1 MENIDTIG
9 HVTGK
14 SVYLDDI
21 PTISGTLPAAIVSSS
36 IAHGKIVNVDINEAL
51 KLDGVE
57 KIIMHNDIPGEN
69 QIGCI
74 IEDETLLA
82 EHEVHYQGQPIAVV
96 VARTERLARKAAS
109 LVKVDY
115 HELEPITD
123 PRVAKEKGLLLVA
136 PRTFSM
142 GNPDEVRNKCKYIVE
157 GSIEIGGQEHLYI
170 ETQGAYAYPVE
181 GGYIKVHSSTQSP
194 TAVQKAVARVL
205 GLPMNLVEVD
215 VVRLGGGFGGKED
228 QASGFAAMVALG
240 AYLTGKPVKL
250 VLSRHVDMRITGKRH
265 PYSGDFRI
273 GLTADL
279 KILTFE
285 TTLYQNGGAA
295 ADLSPAIMERTLFH
309 STGSYFIP
317 NTRVTVYSCKTN
329 LPPNTAFRGFG
340 GPQGMFVIESSIA
353 KAAETIGVSAIEI
366 QKANLLNEND
376 EFQYGQ
382 IAKNVN
388 ARKCFDLASEK
399 FDLENLRK
407 SIENYNQNNMYSKR
421 GLAVMPLCF
430 GISFTNTAMNQA
442 RALVHIY
449 QDGSV
454 SVSTGAIEMGQGVN
468 TKLAQIASILLGIDI
483 SRVKIHSTN
492 TTRVANTSPTAAST
506 GADLNGNALR
516 IAIASLKKRLLK
528 VASELLEC
536 SENEL
541 TIENETVT
549 RNGQPTPLKWNELV
563 KNAHLKRIALTE
575 NGHYATPVIYFDKT
589 KEKGHPFAYHVYGT
603 GIVTVTL
610 DCIRGTYS
618 IDDVYIVHDFGNS
631 INPTIDLGQLE
642 GAVVQGIGWLTLEE
656 LAFDTKGRLLSNSL
670 STYKVPDIHFA
681 PKSIQCIPLPTN
693 GPELAVLRSKAIG
706 ELPLMYG
713 IAAYFAIH
721 NAIKAFNPNH
731 RMQLIT
737 PLTAEKVLMQL
748 YERKSE
754 QKVKDRENSVSV
766 KQRI

>member
-9 HVTGK
+9 HITGK

-21 PTISGTLPAAIVSSS
+21 PTISGTLHAAIVSSS
-36 IAHGKIVNVDINEAL
+36 IAHGKIVNIDINEAL

-57 KIIMHNDIPGEN
+57 KIIMYYDIPGEN
-69 QIGCI
+69 QIGGI

-96 VARTERLARKAAS
+96 IARTERLARKAAR

-115 HELEPITD
+115 QELEPITD
-123 PRVAKEKGLLLVA
+123 PRVAKEKGLLLVP

-142 GNPDEVRNKCKYIVE
+142 GNPDEVWNKCRYIVE

-170 ETQGAYAYPVE
+170 ETQGAYAYPIE
-181 GGYIKVHSSTQSP
+181 GGYIKVHSSTQGP

-228 QASGFAAMVALG
+228 QASGFAAMAALG
-240 AYLTGKPVKL
+240 AFITGKPVKL
-250 VLSRHVDMRITGKRH
+250 VLSRHDDMRMTGKRH

-273 GLTADL
+273 GLAENL
-279 KILTFE
+279 KILAYE

-340 GPQGMFVIESSIA
+340 GPQGMFVIESAIA

-382 IAKNVN
+382 KAKNVN

-407 SIENYNQNNMYSKR
+407 SIENYNQNNIYSKR

-430 GISFTNTAMNQA
+430 GISFTNTALNQA

-528 VASELLEC
+528 VASEILEC
-536 SENEL
+536 SENGL

-563 KNAHLKRIALTE
+563 KKAHLKRIALTE

-610 DCIRGTYS
+610 DCIRGTYT

-631 INPTIDLGQLE
+631 INPTIDLGQVE

-670 STYKVPDIHFA
+670 STYKVPDIYFA
-681 PKSIQCIPLPTN
+681 PKSIKCIPLPTN

-706 ELPLMYG
+706 EPPLMYG

-754 QKVKDRENSVSV
+754 QKVKDQENSVSV

>member
-1 MENIDTIG
+1 MKNIDTIG

-21 PTISGTLPAAIVSSS
+21 PTISGTLHAAIVGSA
-36 IAHGKIVNVDINEAL
+36 IAHGRIVKVDLAEAL

-57 KIIMHNDIPGEN
+57 KIIMYNDIPGEN
-69 QIGCI
+69 QIGGI

-96 VARTERLARKAAS
+96 VAQTERIARKAAQ
-109 LVKVDY
+109 LVRIDY
-115 HELEPITD
+115 EELEPVTD
-123 PRVAKEKGLLLVA
+123 PRVAKEKGLLLIP

-142 GNPDEVRNKCKYIVE
+142 GNPDEVWNKCKFVVE
-157 GSIEIGGQEHLYI
+157 DRVEIGGQEHLYI

-181 GGYIKVHSSTQSP
+181 GGYIKVHSSTQGP
-194 TAVQKAVARVL
+194 TAVQKTVARVL
-205 GLPMNLVEVD
+205 GLPMNLIEVD

-228 QASGFAAMVALG
+228 QASGFAAMAAL
-240 AYLTGKPVKL
+240 AAHLTGKPVKL
-250 VLSRHVDMRITGKRH
+250 VLPRHDDMRMTGKRH

-273 GLTADL
+273 GLTDDL
-279 KILTFE
+279 KILAFE

-340 GPQGMFVIESSIA
+340 GPQGMFVIESAIA
-353 KAAETIGVSAIEI
+353 KAAETIGVNAVEI
-366 QKANLLNEND
+366 QRANLLNEND

-382 IAKNVN
+382 KAENVN
-388 ARKCFDLASEK
+388 AHKCFALASEK
-399 FDLENLRK
+399 FNLDNLRK
-407 SIENYNQNNMYSKR
+407 SIDNYNLNNRYSKR

-430 GISFTNTAMNQA
+430 GISFTNTSMNQA

-454 SVSTGAIEMGQGVN
+454 AVSTGAIEMGQGVN
-468 TKLAQIASILLGIDI
+468 TKMAQVASMLLGIDI
-483 SRVKIHSTN
+483 NRVKIYSTN
-492 TTRVANTSPTAAST
+492 TTRVANTSPTAASS

-516 IAIASLKKRLLK
+516 IAIAPLKKRLLK
-528 VASELLEC
+528 VASEILEC
-536 SENEL
+536 SEDEL
-541 TIENETVT
+541 NIENETVT
-549 RNGQPTPLKWNELV
+549 RSGQPTPLKWNELV
-563 KNAHLKRIALTE
+563 KKAHLKRVALTE

-610 DCIRGTYS
+610 DCIRGTYT

-631 INPTIDLGQLE
+631 INPLIDLGQVE
-642 GAVVQGIGWLTLEE
+642 GAVVQGIGWVTLEE
-656 LAFDTKGRLLSNSL
+656 LAFDPKGRLLSNSL

-681 PKSIQCIPLPTN
+681 PKSIQCIPLPTT
-693 GPELAVLRSKAIG
+693 GPDLAVLRSKAIG
-706 ELPLMYG
+706 EPPFMYG
-713 IAAYFAIH
+713 IAAYFAIQ
-721 NAIKAFNPNH
+721 NAVKAFNPSH
-731 RMQLIT
+731 RIQFNS
-737 PLTAEKVLMQL
+737 PLTPEKVLMQL
-748 YERKSE
+748 Y
-754 QKVKDRENSVSV
+754 QGGSV
-766 KQRI
+766 

>member
-1 MENIDTIG
+1 MKNIDTIG

-21 PTISGTLPAAIVSSS
+21 PTISGTLHAAIVGSA
-36 IAHGKIVNVDINEAL
+36 IAHGRIVKVDLAEAL

-57 KIIMHNDIPGEN
+57 KIIMYNDIPGEN
-69 QIGCI
+69 QIGGI

-96 VARTERLARKAAS
+96 VAQTERIARKAAQ
-109 LVKVDY
+109 LVRIDY
-115 HELEPITD
+115 EELEPVTD
-123 PRVAKEKGLLLVA
+123 PRVAKEKGLLLIP

-142 GNPDEVRNKCKYIVE
+142 GNPDEVWNKCKFVVE
-157 GSIEIGGQEHLYI
+157 DRVEIGGQEHLYI

-181 GGYIKVHSSTQSP
+181 GGYIKVHSSTQGP
-194 TAVQKAVARVL
+194 TAVQKTVARVL
-205 GLPMNLVEVD
+205 GLPMNLIEVD

-228 QASGFAAMVALG
+228 QASGFAAMAAL
-240 AYLTGKPVKL
+240 AAHLTGKPVKL
-250 VLSRHVDMRITGKRH
+250 VLPRHDDMRMTGKRH

-273 GLTADL
+273 GLTDDL
-279 KILTFE
+279 KILAFE

-340 GPQGMFVIESSIA
+340 GPQGMFVIESAIA
-353 KAAETIGVSAIEI
+353 KAAETIGVNAIEI
-366 QKANLLNEND
+366 QRANLLNEND

-382 IAKNVN
+382 KAENVN
-388 ARKCFDLASEK
+388 AHKCFALASEK
-399 FDLENLRK
+399 FNLDNLRK
-407 SIENYNQNNMYSKR
+407 SIDNYNLNNRYSKR

-430 GISFTNTAMNQA
+430 GISFTNTSMNQA

-454 SVSTGAIEMGQGVN
+454 AVSTGAIEMGQGVN
-468 TKLAQIASILLGIDI
+468 TKMAQVASILLGIDI
-483 SRVKIHSTN
+483 NRVKIYSTN
-492 TTRVANTSPTAAST
+492 TTRVANTSPTAASS

-516 IAIASLKKRLLK
+516 IAIAPLKKRLLK
-528 VASELLEC
+528 VASEILEC
-536 SENEL
+536 SEDEL
-541 TIENETVT
+541 NIENETVT
-549 RNGQPTPLKWNELV
+549 RSGQPTPLKWNELV
-563 KNAHLKRIALTE
+563 KKAHLKRVALTE

-589 KEKGHPFAYHVYGT
+589 NEKGHPFAYHVYGT

-610 DCIRGTYS
+610 DCIRGTYT

-631 INPTIDLGQLE
+631 INPLIDLGQVE
-642 GAVVQGIGWLTLEE
+642 GAVVQGIGWVTLEE
-656 LAFDTKGRLLSNSL
+656 LAFDPKGRLLSNSL

-681 PKSIQCIPLPTN
+681 PKSIQCIPLPTT
-693 GPELAVLRSKAIG
+693 GPDLAVLRSKAIG
-706 ELPLMYG
+706 EPPFMYG
-713 IAAYFAIH
+713 IAAYFAIQ
-721 NAIKAFNPNH
+721 NAVKAFNPSH
-731 RMQLIT
+731 RIQFNS
-737 PLTAEKVLMQL
+737 PLTPEKVLMQL
-748 YERKSE
+748 Y
-754 QKVKDRENSVSV
+754 QGGSV
-766 KQRI
+766 

>member
-1 MENIDTIG
+1 MKNIDTIG

-21 PTISGTLPAAIVSSS
+21 PTISGTLHAAIVGSAV
-36 IAHGKIVNVDINEAL
+36 AHGRIVKVDLAEAL

-57 KIIMHNDIPGEN
+57 KIIMYNDIPGEN
-69 QIGCI
+69 QIGGI

-96 VARTERLARKAAS
+96 VAQTERIARKAAQ
-109 LVKVDY
+109 LVRIDY
-115 HELEPITD
+115 EELEPVTD
-123 PRVAKEKGLLLVA
+123 PRVAKEKGLLLIP

-142 GNPDEVRNKCKYIVE
+142 GNPDEVWNKCKFVVE
-157 GSIEIGGQEHLYI
+157 DRVEIGGQEHLYI

-181 GGYIKVHSSTQSP
+181 GGYIKVHSSTQGP
-194 TAVQKAVARVL
+194 TAVQKTVARVL
-205 GLPMNLVEVD
+205 GLPMNLIEVD

-228 QASGFAAMVALG
+228 QASGFAAMAAL
-240 AYLTGKPVKL
+240 AAHLTGKPVKL
-250 VLSRHVDMRITGKRH
+250 VLPRHDDMRMTGKRH

-273 GLTADL
+273 GLTDDL
-279 KILTFE
+279 KILAFE

-340 GPQGMFVIESSIA
+340 GPQGMFVIESAIA
-353 KAAETIGVSAIEI
+353 KAAETIGVNAIEI
-366 QKANLLNEND
+366 QRANLLNEND

-382 IAKNVN
+382 KAENVN
-388 ARKCFDLASEK
+388 AHKCFALASEK
-399 FDLENLRK
+399 FNLDNLRK
-407 SIENYNQNNMYSKR
+407 SIDNYNLNNRYSKR

-430 GISFTNTAMNQA
+430 GISFTNTSMNQA

-454 SVSTGAIEMGQGVN
+454 AVSTGAIEMGQGVN
-468 TKLAQIASILLGIDI
+468 TKMAQVASILLGIDI
-483 SRVKIHSTN
+483 NRVKIYSTN
-492 TTRVANTSPTAAST
+492 TTRVANTSPTAASS

-516 IAIASLKKRLLK
+516 IAIAPLKKRLLK
-528 VASELLEC
+528 VASEILEC
-536 SENEL
+536 SEDEL
-541 TIENETVT
+541 NIENETVT
-549 RNGQPTPLKWNELV
+549 RSGQPTPLKWNELV
-563 KNAHLKRIALTE
+563 KKAHLKRVALTE

-589 KEKGHPFAYHVYGT
+589 NEKGHPFAYHVYGT

-610 DCIRGTYS
+610 DCIRGTYT

-631 INPTIDLGQLE
+631 INPLIDLGQVE
-642 GAVVQGIGWLTLEE
+642 GAVVQGIGWVTLEE
-656 LAFDTKGRLLSNSL
+656 LAFDPKGRLLSNSL

-681 PKSIQCIPLPTN
+681 PKSIQCIPLPTT
-693 GPELAVLRSKAIG
+693 GPDLAVLRSKAIG
-706 ELPLMYG
+706 EPPFMYG
-713 IAAYFAIH
+713 IAAYFAIQ
-721 NAIKAFNPNH
+721 NAVKAFNPSH
-731 RMQLIT
+731 RIQFNS
-737 PLTAEKVLMQL
+737 PLTPEKVLMQL
-748 YERKSE
+748 Y
-754 QKVKDRENSVSV
+754 QGGSV
-766 KQRI
+766 

>member
-1 MENIDTIG
+1 MKNIDTIS

-21 PTISGTLPAAIVSSS
+21 PTISGTLHAAIVSSS
-36 IAHGKIVNVDINEAL
+36 IAHGKIVNVDINEAIEL
-51 KLDGVE
+51 YGVE
-57 KIIMHNDIPGEN
+57 KIIMHSDIPGEN
-69 QIGCI
+69 QIGGI

-82 EHEVHYQGQPIAVV
+82 EHEIHYQGQPIAVV
-96 VARTERLARKAAS
+96 VAQTERIARKAAR

-115 HELEPITD
+115 QELEPITD
-123 PRVAKEKGLLLVA
+123 PRVAKEKGLLLVP

-142 GNPDEVRNKCKYIVE
+142 GNPDEVWNKCRYVVE
-157 GSIEIGGQEHLYI
+157 GSLEIGGQEHLYI
-170 ETQGAYAYPVE
+170 ETQGAYAYPIE
-181 GGYIKVHSSTQSP
+181 GGYIKVHSSTQGP
-194 TAVQKAVARVL
+194 TAVQKTIARVL

-228 QASGFAAMVALG
+228 QASGFAAMAALG
-240 AYLTGKPVKL
+240 AFITGKPVKL
-250 VLSRHVDMRITGKRH
+250 VLSRHDDMRMTGKRH

-273 GLTADL
+273 GLAENL
-279 KILTFE
+279 KILAYE

-340 GPQGMFVIESSIA
+340 GPQGMFAIESAIA
-353 KAAETIGVSAIEI
+353 KAAETIGVSPIEI

-382 IAKNVN
+382 KAENVN
-388 ARKCFDLASEK
+388 ARKCFALASEK
-399 FDLENLRK
+399 FNLGNLQK
-407 SIENYNQNNMYSKR
+407 SVEIYNQQNRYSKR

-430 GISFTNTAMNQA
+430 GISFTNTSMNQA

-454 SVSTGAIEMGQGVN
+454 AVSTGAIEMGQGVN
-468 TKLAQIASILLGIDI
+468 TKMAQVASFLLGIDI
-483 SRVKIHSTN
+483 GRVKIFSTN
-492 TTRVANTSPTAAST
+492 TTRVANTSPTAASS

-516 IAIASLKKRLLK
+516 IAVAALKKRLLK
-528 VASELLEC
+528 VAAEELEC
-536 SENEL
+536 SDNEL
-541 TIENETVT
+541 TIENETVI
-549 RNGQPTPLKWNELV
+549 RNGEPTALKWNDLV
-563 KNAHLKRIALTE
+563 KMAHLKRIALTE

-603 GIVTVTL
+603 GIVTATL
-610 DCIRGTYS
+610 DCIRGTYT

-631 INPTIDLGQLE
+631 INPTIDLGQVE

-656 LAFDTKGRLLSNSL
+656 LSFDTKGRLLSNSL

-681 PKSIQCIPLPTN
+681 PRSIQCIPLPTN

-706 ELPLMYG
+706 EPPLMYG
-713 IAAYFAIH
+713 IAAYFAIQ
-721 NAIKAFNPNH
+721 NAIKAFNPEY
-731 RMQLIT
+731 RLKFYA
-737 PLTAEKVLMQL
+737 PLTPEQVLMQL
-748 YERKSE
+748 YEGK
-754 QKVKDRENSVSV
+754 
-766 KQRI
+766 RIIKGKRMEKLDKR

>member
-1 MENIDTIG
+1 MKNIDTIG

-21 PTISGTLPAAIVSSS
+21 PTISGTLHAAIVGSA
-36 IAHGKIVNVDINEAL
+36 IAHGRIVKVDLAEAL

-57 KIIMHNDIPGEN
+57 KIIMYNDIPGEN
-69 QIGCI
+69 QIGGI

-96 VARTERLARKAAS
+96 VAQTERIARKAAQ
-109 LVKVDY
+109 LVRIDY
-115 HELEPITD
+115 EELEPVTD
-123 PRVAKEKGLLLVA
+123 PRVAKEKGLLLIP

-142 GNPDEVRNKCKYIVE
+142 GNPDEVWNKCKFVVE
-157 GSIEIGGQEHLYI
+157 DRVEIGGQEHLYI

-181 GGYIKVHSSTQSP
+181 GGYIKVHSSTQGP
-194 TAVQKAVARVL
+194 TAVQKTVARVL
-205 GLPMNLVEVD
+205 GLPMNLIEVD

-228 QASGFAAMVALG
+228 QASGFAAMAAL
-240 AYLTGKPVKL
+240 AAHLTGKPVKL
-250 VLSRHVDMRITGKRH
+250 VLPRHDDMRMTGKRH

-273 GLTADL
+273 GLTDDL
-279 KILTFE
+279 KILAFE

-340 GPQGMFVIESSIA
+340 GPQGMFVIESAIA
-353 KAAETIGVSAIEI
+353 KAAETIGVNAIEI
-366 QKANLLNEND
+366 QRANLLNEND

-382 IAKNVN
+382 KAENVN
-388 ARKCFDLASEK
+388 AHKCFALASEK
-399 FDLENLRK
+399 FNLDNLRK
-407 SIENYNQNNMYSKR
+407 SIDNYNLNNRYSKR

-430 GISFTNTAMNQA
+430 GISFTNTSMNQA

-454 SVSTGAIEMGQGVN
+454 AVSTGAIEMGQGVN
-468 TKLAQIASILLGIDI
+468 TKMAQVASILLGIDI
-483 SRVKIHSTN
+483 NRVKIYSTN
-492 TTRVANTSPTAAST
+492 TTRVANTSPTAASS

-516 IAIASLKKRLLK
+516 IAIAPLKKRLLK
-528 VASELLEC
+528 VASEILEC
-536 SENEL
+536 SEDEL
-541 TIENETVT
+541 NIENETVT
-549 RNGQPTPLKWNELV
+549 RSGQPTPLKWNELV
-563 KNAHLKRIALTE
+563 KKAHLKRVALTE

-610 DCIRGTYS
+610 DCIRGTYT

-631 INPTIDLGQLE
+631 INPLIDLGQVE
-642 GAVVQGIGWLTLEE
+642 GAVVQGIGWVTLEE
-656 LAFDTKGRLLSNSL
+656 LAFDPKGRLLSNSL

-681 PKSIQCIPLPTN
+681 PKSIQCIPLPTT
-693 GPELAVLRSKAIG
+693 GPDLAVLRSKAIG
-706 ELPLMYG
+706 EPPFMYG
-713 IAAYFAIH
+713 IAAYFAIQ
-721 NAIKAFNPNH
+721 NAVKAFNPSH
-731 RMQLIT
+731 RIQFNS
-737 PLTAEKVLMQL
+737 PLTPEKVLMQL
-748 YERKSE
+748 Y
-754 QKVKDRENSVSV
+754 QGGSV
-766 KQRI
+766 

>member
-1 MENIDTIG
+1 MKNIDTIG

-21 PTISGTLPAAIVSSS
+21 PTIAGTLHAAIVGSA
-36 IAHGKIVNVDINEAL
+36 IAHGRIVKVDLEEAL

-57 KIIMHNDIPGEN
+57 KIIMYSDIPGEN
-69 QIGCI
+69 QIGGI

-96 VARTERLARKAAS
+96 IAQTERIARKAAL
-109 LVKVDY
+109 LVRIDY
-115 HELEPITD
+115 EELEPVTD
-123 PRVAKEKGLLLVA
+123 PRVAKEKGLLLIP

-142 GNPDEVRNKCKYIVE
+142 GNPGEVWSKCKYVVE
-157 GSIEIGGQEHLYI
+157 DRVEIGGQEHLYI

-181 GGYIKVHSSTQSP
+181 GGYIKVHSSTQGP
-194 TAVQKAVARVL
+194 TAVQKTVARIL
-205 GLPMNLVEVD
+205 GLPMNLIEVD

-228 QASGFAAMVALG
+228 QASEFASMAAL
-240 AYLTGKPVKL
+240 AAHITGKPVKL
-250 VLSRHVDMRITGKRH
+250 VLPRHDDMRMTGKRH
-265 PYSGDFRI
+265 PYSGDFKI
-273 GLTADL
+273 GLTDDL
-279 KILTFE
+279 KILAFE
-285 TTLYQNGGAA
+285 TTLYQNGGAT

-340 GPQGMFVIESSIA
+340 GPQGMFVIESAIA
-353 KAAETIGVSAIEI
+353 KAAETIGVNAIEI
-366 QKANLLNEND
+366 QRANLLNEND

-382 IAKNVN
+382 KAENVN
-388 ARKCFDLASEK
+388 ARKCFALASEK

-407 SIENYNQNNMYSKR
+407 SIVNYNQNNKYSKR

-454 SVSTGAIEMGQGVN
+454 AVSTGAIEMGQGVN
-468 TKLAQIASILLGIDI
+468 TKMAQVASILLGIDI

-492 TTRVANTSPTAAST
+492 TTRVANTSPTAASS

-516 IAIASLKKRLLK
+516 IAIAALKKRLFK
-528 VASELLEC
+528 VAAELLDC
-536 SENEL
+536 SDDEL
-541 TIENETVT
+541 TIENETVI
-549 RNGQPTPLKWNELV
+549 RNGEPTALKWNELV
-563 KNAHLKRIALTE
+563 KKAHLKRVALTE
-575 NGHYATPVIYFDKT
+575 NGHYTTPVIYFDKT

-610 DCIRGTYS
+610 DCIRGTYTV
-618 IDDVYIVHDFGNS
+618 DDVYIVHDFGNS
-631 INPTIDLGQLE
+631 INPLIDLGQVE

-656 LAFDTKGRLLSNSL
+656 LAYDPKGRLLSNSL

-681 PKSIQCIPLPTN
+681 PKSIQCIPLPTT

-706 ELPLMYG
+706 EPPFMYG
-713 IAAYFAIH
+713 IAAYFAIQ
-721 NAIKAFNPNH
+721 NAIKAFNPIH
-731 RMQLIT
+731 RIQFSS
-737 PLTAEKVLMQL
+737 PLTPEKALMQL
-748 YERKSE
+748 CQGS
-754 QKVKDRENSVSV
+754 SV
-766 KQRI
+766 

>member
-1 MENIDTIG
+1 MKNIDTIG

-21 PTISGTLPAAIVSSS
+21 PTISGTLHAAVIGSA
-36 IAHGKIVNVDINEAL
+36 IAHGKILKVNTTEAL
-51 KLDGVE
+51 GLDGVV
-57 KIIMHNDIPGEN
+57 KVITCTDIPGEN
-69 QIGCI
+69 QIGGI
-74 IEDETLLA
+74 VEDEILLA
-82 EHEVHYQGQPIAVV
+82 EGEVHYQGQPIAVV
-96 VARTERLARKAAS
+96 IAKTERDAHKAAKM
-109 LVKVDY
+109 VRIDY
-115 HELEPITD
+115 QELEPVTD
-123 PRVAKEKGLLLVA
+123 PRIAKEKGLLLIP

-142 GNPDEVRNKCKYIVE
+142 GNPSEVWSQCKYIVE
-157 GSIEIGGQEHLYI
+157 DSIELGGQEHLYI

-181 GGYIKVHSSTQSP
+181 GGYIKVHSSTQGP
-194 TAVQKAVARVL
+194 TAVQKTVARVL
-205 GLPMNLVEVD
+205 GLPMNLIEVD

-228 QASGFAAMVALG
+228 QASGFAAMAAL
-240 AYLTGKPVKL
+240 AAHITGKPVKL
-250 VLSRHVDMRITGKRH
+250 VLPRHDDMRMTGKRH

-279 KILTFE
+279 KILAFE

-309 STGSYFIP
+309 STGSYYIP

-340 GPQGMFVIESSIA
+340 GPQGMFVIESAIA

-366 QKANLLNEND
+366 QQANLLKEND

-382 IAKNVN
+382 KAENVN
-388 ARKCFDLASEK
+388 ARKCFALASEK

-407 SIENYNQNNMYSKR
+407 SIENYNQNNKYSKR

-468 TKLAQIASILLGIDI
+468 TKMAQVASILLGIDI

-492 TTRVANTSPTAAST
+492 TTRVANTSPTAASS

-516 IAIASLKKRLLK
+516 IAIAALKKRLLK
-528 VASELLEC
+528 VAAELLEC
-536 SENEL
+536 SDDEL
-541 TIENETVT
+541 TIENETVI
-549 RNGQPTPLKWNELV
+549 RNGEPTALKWNELV
-563 KNAHLKRIALTE
+563 RKAHLKRVALTE

-603 GIVTVTL
+603 GVVTVTL
-610 DCIRGTYS
+610 DCIRGTYT

-631 INPTIDLGQLE
+631 INPLIDLGQVE

-656 LAFDTKGRLLSNSL
+656 LAFDPKGRLLSNSL

-706 ELPLMYG
+706 EPPFMYG

-721 NAIKAFNPNH
+721 NAIKAFNPSYSIK
-731 RMQLIT
+731 LT
-737 PLTAEKVLMQL
+737 APLTPERVLMHL
-748 YERKSE
+748 YEGR
-754 QKVKDRENSVSV
+754 
-766 KQRI
+766 

>member
-1 MENIDTIG
+1 MKNIDTIS

-14 SVYLDDI
+14 SIYLDDI
-21 PTISGTLPAAIVSSS
+21 PTISGTLHAAIVSSS
-36 IAHGKIVNVDINEAL
+36 LAHGKIVNVDIKEAIEL
-51 KLDGVE
+51 YGVE
-57 KIIMHNDIPGEN
+57 KIIMHSDIPGEN
-69 QIGCI
+69 QIGGI

-82 EHEVHYQGQPIAVV
+82 EHEVHYQGQPIALV
-96 VARTERLARKAAS
+96 VAQTERIARKAAR

-115 HELEPITD
+115 QELDPITD
-123 PRVAKEKGLLLVA
+123 PRVAKEKGLLLVP

-142 GNPDEVRNKCKYIVE
+142 GNPDEVWNKCRYVVE
-157 GSIEIGGQEHLYI
+157 GSLEIGGQEHLYI
-170 ETQGAYAYPVE
+170 ETQGAYAYPIE
-181 GGYIKVHSSTQSP
+181 GGYIKVHSSTQGP
-194 TAVQKAVARVL
+194 TAVQKTIARVL

-228 QASGFAAMVALG
+228 QASGFAAMAALG
-240 AYLTGKPVKL
+240 AFITGKPVKL
-250 VLSRHVDMRITGKRH
+250 VLSRHDDMRMTGKRH

-273 GLTADL
+273 GLAENL
-279 KILTFE
+279 KILAYE

-317 NTRVTVYSCKTN
+317 NTKVTVYSCKTN

-340 GPQGMFVIESSIA
+340 GPQGMFAIESAIA
-353 KAAETIGVSAIEI
+353 KAAETIGVSPIEI
-366 QKANLLNEND
+366 QKANLLSEND

-382 IAKNVN
+382 KAENVN
-388 ARKCFDLASEK
+388 AHKCFALASEK
-399 FDLENLRK
+399 FNLENLQK
-407 SIENYNQNNMYSKR
+407 SVEIYNQQNRYSKR

-430 GISFTNTAMNQA
+430 GISFTNTSMNQA

-454 SVSTGAIEMGQGVN
+454 AVSTGAIEMGQGVN
-468 TKLAQIASILLGIDI
+468 TKMTQVVSILLGIGID
-483 SRVKIHSTN
+483 RVKIFSTN
-492 TTRVANTSPTAAST
+492 TTRVANTSPTAASS

-516 IAIASLKKRLLK
+516 IAVAALKKRLLK
-528 VASELLEC
+528 VAAEELEC
-536 SENEL
+536 GDDEL
-541 TIENETVT
+541 TIENETVI
-549 RNGQPTPLKWNELV
+549 RNGEPTALKWNDLV
-563 KNAHLKRIALTE
+563 KKAHLKRIALTE

-610 DCIRGTYS
+610 DCIRGTYT

-631 INPTIDLGQLE
+631 INPTIDLGQVE

-656 LAFDTKGRLLSNSL
+656 LSFDTKGRLLSNSL

-681 PKSIQCIPLPTN
+681 PRSIQCIPLPTN

-706 ELPLMYG
+706 EPPLMYG
-713 IAAYFAIH
+713 IAAYFAIQ
-721 NAIKAFNPNH
+721 NAIKAFNPEY
-731 RMQLIT
+731 RLKFYA
-737 PLTAEKVLMQL
+737 PLTPEQVLMQL
-748 YERKSE
+748 YEGK
-754 QKVKDRENSVSV
+754 
-766 KQRI
+766 RIIKAKRMEKLDKR

>member
-1 MENIDTIG
+1 MKNIDTIS

-14 SVYLDDI
+14 SIYLDDI
-21 PTISGTLPAAIVSSS
+21 PTISGTLHAAIVSSS
-36 IAHGKIVNVDINEAL
+36 LAHGKIVNIDIKEAI
-51 KLDGVE
+51 KLYGVE
-57 KIIMHNDIPGEN
+57 KIIMHSDIPGEN
-69 QIGCI
+69 QIGGI

-82 EHEVHYQGQPIAVV
+82 EHEVHYQGQPIALV
-96 VARTERLARKAAS
+96 VAQTERIARKAAR

-115 HELEPITD
+115 QELDPITD
-123 PRVAKEKGLLLVA
+123 PRVAKEKGLLLVP

-142 GNPDEVRNKCKYIVE
+142 GNPDEVWNKCRYVVE
-157 GSIEIGGQEHLYI
+157 GSLEIGGQEHLYI
-170 ETQGAYAYPVE
+170 ETQGAYAYPIE
-181 GGYIKVHSSTQSP
+181 GGYIKVHSSTQGP
-194 TAVQKAVARVL
+194 TAVQKTIARVL

-228 QASGFAAMVALG
+228 QASGFAAMAALG
-240 AYLTGKPVKL
+240 AFITGKPVKL
-250 VLSRHVDMRITGKRH
+250 VLSRHDDMRMTGKRH

-273 GLTADL
+273 GLAENL
-279 KILTFE
+279 KILAYE

-317 NTRVTVYSCKTN
+317 NTKVTVYSCKTN

-340 GPQGMFVIESSIA
+340 GPQGMFAIESAIA
-353 KAAETIGVSAIEI
+353 KAAETIGVSPIEI
-366 QKANLLNEND
+366 QKANLLSEND

-382 IAKNVN
+382 KAENVN
-388 ARKCFDLASEK
+388 AHKCFALASEK
-399 FDLENLRK
+399 FNLENLQK
-407 SIENYNQNNMYSKR
+407 SVEIYNQQNRYSKR

-430 GISFTNTAMNQA
+430 GISFTNTSMNQA

-454 SVSTGAIEMGQGVN
+454 AVSTGAIEMGQGVN
-468 TKLAQIASILLGIDI
+468 TKMTQVVSILLGIGID
-483 SRVKIHSTN
+483 RVKIFSTN
-492 TTRVANTSPTAAST
+492 TTRVANTSPTAASS

-516 IAIASLKKRLLK
+516 IAVAALKKRLLK
-528 VASELLEC
+528 VAAEELEC
-536 SENEL
+536 GDDEL
-541 TIENETVT
+541 TIENETVI
-549 RNGQPTPLKWNELV
+549 RNGEPTALKWNDLV
-563 KNAHLKRIALTE
+563 KKAHLKRIALTE

-610 DCIRGTYS
+610 DCIRGTYT

-631 INPTIDLGQLE
+631 INPTIDLGQVE

-656 LAFDTKGRLLSNSL
+656 LSFDTKGRLLSNSL

-681 PKSIQCIPLPTN
+681 PRSIQCIPLPTN

-706 ELPLMYG
+706 EPPLMYG
-713 IAAYFAIH
+713 IAAYFAIQ
-721 NAIKAFNPNH
+721 NAIKAFNPEY
-731 RMQLIT
+731 RLKFYA
-737 PLTAEKVLMQL
+737 PLTPEQVLMQL
-748 YERKSE
+748 YEGK
-754 QKVKDRENSVSV
+754 
-766 KQRI
+766 RIIKAKRMEKLDKR

>member
-1 MENIDTIG
+1 MKNIDTIG

-21 PTISGTLPAAIVSSS
+21 PTISGTLHAAVVGSA
-36 IAHGKIVNVDINEAL
+36 IAHGKILKVDTTEAL
-51 KLDGVE
+51 RLDGVV
-57 KIIMHNDIPGEN
+57 KVITCTDIPGEN
-69 QIGCI
+69 QIGGI
-74 IEDETLLA
+74 VEDETLLA
-82 EHEVHYQGQPIAVV
+82 EDEVHYQGQPIAVV
-96 VARTERLARKAAS
+96 IAKTERDAHKAAKM
-109 LVKVDY
+109 VRIDY
-115 HELEPITD
+115 QELEPVTD
-123 PRVAKEKGLLLVA
+123 PRIAKEKGLLLIP
-136 PRTFSM
+136 PRSFSM
-142 GNPDEVRNKCKYIVE
+142 GNPSEVWSHCKYIVDD
-157 GSIEIGGQEHLYI
+157 SIELGGQEHLYI

-181 GGYIKVHSSTQSP
+181 GGYIKVHSSTQGP
-194 TAVQKAVARVL
+194 TAVQKTVARVL
-205 GLPMNLVEVD
+205 GLPMNLIEVD

-228 QASGFAAMVALG
+228 QASGFAAMAAL
-240 AYLTGKPVKL
+240 AAHITGKPVKL
-250 VLSRHVDMRITGKRH
+250 VLPRHDDMRMTGKRH

-279 KILTFE
+279 KILAFE

-309 STGSYFIP
+309 STGSYYIP

-340 GPQGMFVIESSIA
+340 GPQGMFVIESAIA

-366 QKANLLNEND
+366 QKANLLKEND

-382 IAKNVN
+382 KAENVN
-388 ARKCFDLASEK
+388 ARKCFALASEK

-407 SIENYNQNNMYSKR
+407 SIENYNQNNKYSKR

-468 TKLAQIASILLGIDI
+468 TKMAQVASILLGIDI

-492 TTRVANTSPTAAST
+492 TTRVANTSPTAASS

-516 IAIASLKKRLLK
+516 IAIAALKKRLLK
-528 VASELLEC
+528 VAAELLEC
-536 SENEL
+536 SDDEL
-541 TIENETVT
+541 TIENETVI
-549 RNGQPTPLKWNELV
+549 RNGEPTALKWNELV
-563 KNAHLKRIALTE
+563 KKAHLKRVALTE

-603 GIVTVTL
+603 GVVTVTL
-610 DCIRGTYS
+610 DCIRGTYT

-631 INPTIDLGQLE
+631 INPLIDLGQVE

-656 LAFDTKGRLLSNSL
+656 LAFDPKGRLLSNSL

-706 ELPLMYG
+706 EPPFMYG

-721 NAIKAFNPNH
+721 NAIKAFNPSYSIK
-731 RMQLIT
+731 LT
-737 PLTAEKVLMQL
+737 APLTPERVLMHL
-748 YERKSE
+748 Y
-754 QKVKDRENSVSV
+754 Q
-766 KQRI
+766 